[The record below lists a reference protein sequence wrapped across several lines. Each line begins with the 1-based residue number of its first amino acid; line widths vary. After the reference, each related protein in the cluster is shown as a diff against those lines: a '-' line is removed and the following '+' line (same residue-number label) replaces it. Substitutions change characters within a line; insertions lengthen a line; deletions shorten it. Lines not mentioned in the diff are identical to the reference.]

1 MPRKTKQKQE
11 VRNESVGGADK
22 EAPLPTAGEN
32 GPQTPPGGLK
42 EFVDEYKDNQHRIV
56 ESRIAIVC
64 SFGVFGKV
72 LFSDTLAEMDK
83 DSTTYAALTFVAC
96 ECVCL

>member
-1 MPRKTKQKQE
+1 M
-11 VRNESVGGADK
+11 SVGGVDNDVSQPAESED
-22 EAPLPTAGEN
+22 
-32 GPQTPPGGLK
+32 GPRPPPNGLK
-42 EFVDEYKDNQHRIV
+42 KFVVEYKDKQHSII

-83 DSTTYAALTFVAC
+83 DSTTYAPLTFVAC
-96 ECVCL
+96 KCMHLCFVI